1 MPNTIKIPNEF
12 KESIPPK
19 HFSKEWDEL
28 NHSCDFGVNI
38 IDGKLVIK
46 EIETSNICKLKIDGG
61 TLKGVN
67 NGEWGGQLTFVPD
80 DLSKKEIIIAEG
92 NIRFIFLFKDKI
104 YYIEGFSHFTF
115 SFGAMYELNKRG
127 SKFIVKKIIDF
138 VDAPYA
144 FTIYNDNLLIATSK
158 NFYIIKGSRKYL
170 ILKNSFWR
178 GLYVNS
184 VVAVNDENV
193 FIGMRGGIVKLD
205 LTTKNYIFYKNA
217 KIDQDHISFKIKKAL
232 SKYK

>member
-12 KESIPPK
+12 KESIPPENC
-19 HFSKEWDEL
+19 SKEWYEL

-38 IDGKLVIK
+38 IDGKLEIK

-61 TLKGVN
+61 TLKGLN

-80 DLSKKEIIIAEG
+80 DTSKKEIIIAGG
-92 NIRFIFLFKDKI
+92 NIRFIFRFKDKI
-104 YYIEGFSHFTF
+104 YYVEGFSHLTF
-115 SFGAMYELNKRG
+115 SFGAMYELNKKG
-127 SKFIVKKIIDF
+127 SKFIEKKIIDF

-144 FTIYNDNLLIATSK
+144 FTIYNDKLLIAARK

-170 ILKNSFWR
+170 ILKNSFWD

-184 VVAVNDENV
+184 VAAINDENV
-193 FIGMRGGIVKLD
+193 FIGMRGGIVKLN

-217 KIDQDHISFKIKKAL
+217 KINQDTISFKIE
-232 SKYK
+232 